1 VNGARPSS
9 VPGAPAEITTVLPP
23 PPTLLRPVLALAGRW
38 STGARL
44 TVLVVLLLVPG
55 LLATWSYTTTTG
67 GQIGFSDRERVG
79 NRVLRVAL
87 AATGAAVAGEAV
99 DLAALH
105 GAVED
110 AGELDLTAPL
120 RDVDTAAGSADATT
134 PAGRARVAAALGA
147 FVTAVGNDSNLILD
161 PDLDSFYVMDALVV
175 QVPKALQAAA
185 EAGTT
190 PDAEGTA
197 LVAARALTAG
207 QLSSAADA
215 IASDID
221 TAVATTERPGLRE
234 ELAGLAA
241 TAVALDALSAQLTTT
256 LGSTAPADAA
266 AVGQA
271 AGAAAEP
278 ATAALDALLTTRVD
292 GLALR
297 RDVTLAVTV
306 TGLLLA
312 SWFAVGVR
320 WRTRRDVALALDGVT
335 AIASGDLSERP
346 KPDGRDEFG
355 ALGRALDDTR
365 RRLAE
370 LEQEAAEARES
381 RERYLMRSFAQQR
394 MSQKHVR
401 KQAQRAIDETAE
413 AVIRELTAVM
423 SHVEAVRQAAGAI
436 ETQVSTA
443 DGITQVMVGQAHEA
457 GAVVQ
462 RLGDN
467 LRDVAGMAHLISGV
481 ADQTKLLALNATIE
495 AARAGEAGH
504 GFSVVAGEV
513 KELATATASST
524 EQISSTVTAL
534 EQDAAAMLA
543 SVTGVGSGVV
553 EVTGTT
559 ATLAE
564 VARQQYDLVRRLD
577 ESVGDALTR
586 IRTMGSVT
594 EKLERREAERF
605 PANGFA
611 EIRVGPVKHPAELHD
626 LSVTGARLEAD
637 EIVPLRQGDTA
648 KVDLPLGASGVLV
661 DVEIVRDRREHG
673 QHDLGVRF
681 LQLSPAV
688 TEQIVQYLETA
699 ASFADAQA
707 MQ

>member
-1 VNGARPSS
+1 M
-9 VPGAPAEITTVLPP
+9 
-23 PPTLLRPVLALAGRW
+23 TL
-38 STGARL
+38 
-44 TVLVVLLLVPG
+44 
-55 LLATWSYTTTTG
+55 
-67 GQIGFSDRERVG
+67 
-79 NRVLRVAL
+79 
-87 AATGAAVAGEAV
+87 
-99 DLAALH
+99 
-105 GAVED
+105 
-110 AGELDLTAPL
+110 
-120 RDVDTAAGSADATT
+120 
-134 PAGRARVAAALGA
+134 
-147 FVTAVGNDSNLILD
+147 
-161 PDLDSFYVMDALVV
+161 
-175 QVPKALQAAA
+175 
-185 EAGTT
+185 
-190 PDAEGTA
+190 
-197 LVAARALTAG
+197 
-207 QLSSAADA
+207 
-215 IASDID
+215 
-221 TAVATTERPGLRE
+221 
-234 ELAGLAA
+234 
-241 TAVALDALSAQLTTT
+241 
-256 LGSTAPADAA
+256 
-266 AVGQA
+266 
-271 AGAAAEP
+271 
-278 ATAALDALLTTRVD
+278 
-292 GLALR
+292 
-297 RDVTLAVTV
+297 

-355 ALGRALDDTR
+355 ALGRALEATR
-365 RRLAE
+365 LRLAE
-370 LEQEAAEARES
+370 LEREAAEARES

-401 KQAQRAIDETAE
+401 KQAQRAHRRDRRGGHPGAE
-413 AVIRELTAVM
+413 RGHEP
-423 SHVEAVRQAAGAI
+423 RRGRAAGGRRDRDPGLA
-436 ETQVSTA
+436 A

-524 EQISSTVTAL
+524 EQISPTVTAL

-564 VARQQYDLVRRLD
+564 VARQQYDLVRQLD

-605 PANGFA
+605 P
-611 EIRVGPVKHPAELHD
+611 R
-626 LSVTGARLEAD
+626 
-637 EIVPLRQGDTA
+637 TA
-648 KVDLPLGASGVLV
+648 SRRSG
-661 DVEIVRDRREHG
+661 
-673 QHDLGVRF
+673 
-681 LQLSPAV
+681 SAW
-688 TEQIVQYLETA
+688 
-699 ASFADAQA
+699 
-707 MQ
+707 